1 MHKEDYKTTGCAA
14 HSDKL
19 HVNNHSLDIENTAY
33 IENMYRKYCINKFAT
48 NGLMIKKSAAQ
59 LFFHTNIL

>member
-1 MHKEDYKTTGCAA
+1 MHREDYKTTGCAA

-19 HVNNHSLDIENTAY
+19 HVNNRSLDIENTAY

-48 NGLMIKKSAAQ
+48 NGLMI
-59 LFFHTNIL
+59 